1 MHEMSQPPVYD
12 DTLRFGP
19 SGRFELRP
27 RQRQVLADG
36 QPLKLGARAFDLL
49 LALIQQCDRTLSKH
63 ELLDRVW
70 PDTVVAENN
79 LEVHVWSLRKLL
91 GAQTIV
97 TVPGRGY
104 RFAEVVQAGLPSA
117 PLPVPTF
124 LPSPVPAAAHAPRSH
139 LPERLA
145 TLLGR
150 AEELAAL
157 AALVDGHA
165 LVSVVGAAGVGKTL
179 LALHLLES
187 RRAAYGQGVCW
198 VDLSALQDG
207 ALVAPSIAAAL
218 GLSLGSGDA
227 LAALA
232 AALAPLSLLLALDNA
247 EHLLP
252 EVARLAGALLARAGT
267 VCLLVTSQAP
277 LKLAAESVFRL
288 GPLAVPRQPVDAAEA
303 GQWGALA
310 LFEARVRAG
319 DHHFR
324 LNPSNVET
332 ARLLCQRLDGCALAI
347 ELAAARVPLLG
358 LERLA
363 SSLGERLH
371 LLTKSRRDAPP
382 RHQSLRAALE
392 WTHALLGDNERI
404 VFRRMA
410 VLAGGAGLD
419 LLQAVMCDATL
430 DRWCML
436 DALDA
441 LIDRS
446 LVVASTDEPPRYR
459 LLESPLALAQEQL
472 AASGEGAA
480 AERRHALWVQAHF
493 KALNDRCN
501 EGAIGYDALILAL
514 EPDLDNARAAL
525 AWALGKD
532 PDVAVALARPMA
544 RALTLVRYAE
554 CDALWHATQARFD
567 EGMAPDLRAQWLLG
581 NAVFRVDRD
590 ARRGEADALGA
601 AALFR
606 ELKNEHDLVRALA
619 VIASSRLEGADE
631 RQQAALAEMRL
642 LVQPNWPPSV
652 QAEVCKAESLFA
664 YRRGDWETVE
674 TWLPRWLQHAEAIGS
689 EISRNAVQMNLAD
702 MALAR
707 GRSADA
713 ARLGLE
719 LETRLRGTR
728 QLHAL
733 AILRMNLAAALLAC
747 DDASAARRVAVDA
760 WPTAIGFEL
769 QSYWVDSLALLAALE
784 GRFVT
789 AARLWG
795 RSEATYRAKGEKR
808 EANQARA
815 AERAQ
820 AMARA
825 ALGSTAF
832 ELEAGDGRSIVDT
845 QIGTIALQS
854 SDGEVG

>member
-1 MHEMSQPPVYD
+1 MLEMSQPID

-19 SGRFELRP
+19 SGRFELQP

-49 LALIQQCDRTLSKH
+49 LTLMQQNDRTLSKH

-104 RFAEVVQAGLPSA
+104 RFGEALHSHLTSAALPT
-117 PLPVPTF
+117 VPT
-124 LPSPVPAAAHAPRSH
+124 SPAPPAAHEPRTR

-145 TLLGR
+145 PLLGR
-150 AEELAAL
+150 GEELAAL
-157 AALVDGHA
+157 AALVDVHP

-187 RRAAYGQGVCW
+187 RRAAYLQGVCW
-198 VDLSALQDG
+198 VDLSALSDG
-207 ALVAPSIAAAL
+207 ALVAPGIAAAL
-218 GLSLGSGDA
+218 GLSLGKGDP
-227 LAALA
+227 LAALTS
-232 AALAPLSLLLALDNA
+232 ALAPLSLLLALDNA
-247 EHLLP
+247 EHLRP
-252 EVARLAGALLARAGT
+252 DVARLAGALLSRAGA
-267 VCLLVTSQAP
+267 VHLLVTSQAP
-277 LKLAAESVFRL
+277 LKVAAESVFRL

-319 DHHFR
+319 DHHFG

-332 ARLLCQRLDGCALAI
+332 TRLLCQRLDGCALAL

-363 SSLGERLH
+363 ASLGERLH

-410 VLAGGAGLD
+410 VLAGGAGLE
-419 LLQAVMCDATL
+419 LLQLVVCDATL

-446 LVVASTDEPPRYR
+446 LVVASADEPPRYR
-459 LLESPLALAQEQL
+459 LLESPLALAREQL
-472 AASGEGAA
+472 AVSGEGPA
-480 AERRHALWVQAHF
+480 AERRHALWVQSHF
-493 KALNDRCN
+493 QSLNGRCN
-501 EGAIGYDALILAL
+501 EGAIGYDAMILAL
-514 EPDLDNARAAL
+514 EPDLDNARVAL
-525 AWALGKD
+525 AWALSHA
-532 PDVAVALARPMA
+532 PAIAVALARPLA
-544 RALTLVRYAE
+544 RALTLARYAE
-554 CDALWHATQARFD
+554 CDALWHATQACLD
-567 EGMAPDLRAQWLLG
+567 EGMAAELRAQWLLG
-581 NAVFRVDRD
+581 HAVFRVDRD
-590 ARRGEADALGA
+590 ARTGEADALCA

-606 ELKNEHDLVRALA
+606 ELKNEQDLGRALA
-619 VIASSRLEGADE
+619 IIASSRLEGADE

-674 TWLPRWLQHAEAIGS
+674 RWLQRWLQHAQAIGS
-689 EISRNAVQMNLAD
+689 EITRNAVQMNLAD

-707 GRSADA
+707 GRAGEA

-719 LETRLRGTR
+719 IEARLRGTR

-733 AILRMNLAAALLAC
+733 AILRMNLASALLAC
-747 DDASAARRVAVDA
+747 DDATAARRVAVDA
-760 WPTAIGFEL
+760 WPTAMGFEL
-769 QSYWVDSLALLAALE
+769 NTYWVDSLALLAALE

-795 RSEATYRAKGEKR
+795 RAEATYRTKGEKR
-808 EANQARA
+808 EPNQARSGA
-815 AERAQ
+815 RAQ

-825 ALGSTAF
+825 ALGAAAF
-832 ELEAGDGRSIVDT
+832 EHEAEVGTMIVDT
-845 QIGTIALQS
+845 QIGDIAFQPPN
-854 SDGEVG
+854 GEPE